1 MSFFVTG
8 TDTGVGKTLIG
19 CALLHAF
26 AQQGRRVVGMKP
38 VASGCDKDGQ
48 NHDVKQ
54 LQAASNVPV
63 DYDQIN
69 TYGLLDPIAP
79 HIAAQNAGVHIEL
92 ASIVTAYRALASRA
106 DVVIVEGIGGFAVPL
121 NDSQGIPD
129 LAMEL
134 GLPVV
139 LVVGIRLGCLN
150 HALLTASA
158 IEACGL
164 KCAGWVANVLEPDML
179 AAQASVVA
187 LKKRLNAPLIG
198 VVPWQILPDAKSSA
212 PKLELELLGQ
222 A

>member
-1 MSFFVTG
+1 M
-8 TDTGVGKTLIG
+8 
-19 CALLHAF
+19 
-26 AQQGRRVVGMKP
+26 
-38 VASGCDKDGQ
+38 
-48 NHDVKQ
+48 
-54 LQAASNVPV
+54 
-63 DYDQIN
+63 
-69 TYGLLDPIAP
+69 
-79 HIAAQNAGVHIEL
+79 
-92 ASIVTAYRALASRA
+92 
-106 DVVIVEGIGGFAVPL
+106 PL

-187 LKKRLNAPLIG
+187 LKKRLNGPLIG

-212 PKLELELLGQ
+212 AELELELLGQ
-222 A
+222 V

>member
-19 CALLHAF
+19 CALLYAF

-54 LQAASNVPV
+54 LQAASNVPA

-134 GLPVV
+134 GLPVI

-212 PKLELELLGQ
+212 PKLQLELLGQ